1 MIDSDGHVRITD
13 FGLAA
18 VVGAID
24 DVRAGTPAYM
34 APEQL
39 AGKEVTQRS
48 DIYAPGL
55 VLFEL
60 FTGKRVF
67 EAKTL
72 TELLALH
79 ESGALTPPPL
89 MCVISSRRSNA
100 RSCDASSA
108 ILLCAGFILRSRVFT
123 ELSVVYERLGLI
135 LSLSLYNT
143 ANIWLFYIALEPYV
157 RRFWPQLLI
166 GWTRLI
172 SGRTRDPLVGRE
184 VLVGVAAGTVGAFLI
199 ESRQLVPHLFGLRP
213 VMTDLT
219 GILILLGPRH
229 VIAVALQTVR
239 RALGI
244 AIQIVGIVVLL
255 KILVRRTWL
264 VLLLSAVVVLPIAMN
279 GTFAGEELA
288 LELTI
293 STLGIAL
300 GLAVLLRFGL
310 LALVVMF
317 YAVLLIEAFPLSANF
332 SRPYA
337 GISLGLIAT
346 IAALSVFGF
355 VASRGDEPLFR
366 PRNSRLSRS
375 HLCRCSA

>member
-1 MIDSDGHVRITD
+1 VIAAALLVVAVILARRHLRTGRGDRRGAFRT
-13 FGLAA
+13 AA
-18 VVGAID
+18 VLFV
-24 DVRAGTPAYM
+24 
-34 APEQL
+34 
-39 AGKEVTQRS
+39 
-48 DIYAPGL
+48 L
-55 VLFEL
+55 V
-60 FTGKRVF
+60 
-67 EAKTL
+67 
-72 TELLALH
+72 
-79 ESGALTPPPL
+79 
-89 MCVISSRRSNA
+89 
-100 RSCDASSA
+100 
-108 ILLCAGFILRSRVFT
+108 CAGLLLRSRVFSD
-123 ELSVVYERLGLI
+123 LSVEYERLGLI
-135 LSLSLYNT
+135 LSVSLYNA
-143 ANIWLFYIALEPYV
+143 ANVWLFYIALEPYV

-317 YAVLLIEAFPLSANF
+317 YTFLLIEAFPLTANF

-337 GISLGLIAT
+337 GVSLGLIAT

-355 VASRGDEPLFR
+355 VASRGDEPLFGHTI
-366 PRNSRLSRS
+366 LD
-375 HLCRCSA
+375 